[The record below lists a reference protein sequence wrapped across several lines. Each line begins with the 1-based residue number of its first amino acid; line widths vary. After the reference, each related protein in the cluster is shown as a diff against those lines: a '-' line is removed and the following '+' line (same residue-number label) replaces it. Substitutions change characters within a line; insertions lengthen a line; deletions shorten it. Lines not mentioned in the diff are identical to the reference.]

1 MKPKSIRTAPLPRGI
16 SLLANS
22 TAAILL
28 ATGTPLYAADIT
40 WDDQAGDDLW
50 SNPTNFNPDGDPA
63 ADNITFGSIGA
74 SPTAGT
80 VTSIVDTNLTIGT
93 LRFNNALATDTHTLQ
108 INDGVTLTSA
118 PGTTLNTLQIG
129 GGNTVGSVVTTA
141 IRGQTLGQGSL
152 TLSNPTGN
160 MSVGFASGDGTPST
174 GILDMSGLGTFT
186 ANLAQLRIA
195 ATTGSLTSN
204 SIGQVTLADSNTIT
218 ADVIAVGGSGSH
230 STTGT
235 FLRLGASN
243 TLNADL
249 IFVGNSRTSAT
260 MEFRSGLIAPTVTIG
275 GKGAGTRADLI
286 IADQAS
292 SRGLVTTFN
301 GGSSEITGVVNF
313 QGGTVNAML
322 DELVVGWGGGSS
334 SNDGAGDGTLSF
346 NAGTI
351 NALTV
356 HVGRMANHAADPDN
370 STNNSVSDGILNVSG
385 TGTLL
390 ANSILMGLNDDTQ
403 TGNRQESA
411 GTLNVSGSAT
421 VTTTGDITL
430 TQRTGN
436 SNRTGTGSLNITGGT
451 VTVGGDLVEG
461 TAVAG
466 TGANTSTVTLNGGT
480 LDMTGRKI
488 AVDAFNAQSGTLRNV
503 KQLTNAATSP
513 VALNKTTAGMLILAG
528 TNTYTGGTTVTEG
541 TLSIHTNGNLANGST
556 VTIQPGAILDL
567 NFSGSDSV
575 FELKFGAIAQAN
587 GKWGRIGS
595 TVSLGADFES
605 AQITGD
611 GLLNVVPVVL
621 TPYDQWA
628 LSKGLTGG
636 PGSATDP
643 AMTADPDQDGSTNL
657 AEFAFNGN
665 PTSGADNGQVYVLTA
680 DTDADA
686 ANELVLTLAVRKTTP
701 AFAAGAPATATSVS
715 DAISYSIEG
724 STTLAD
730 FLGSVTPVALV
741 NPGVP
746 LTDATNYEYRSF
758 SLAGSNGLS
767 GKGFLRA
774 KVTTP

>member
-351 NALTV
+351 DALTV
-356 HVGRMANHAADPDN
+356 HVGRVANHAADPDN
-370 STNNSVSDGILNVSG
+370 STNDSVSDGFLNVSG

-403 TGNRQESA
+403 TGNRQASA

-430 TQRTGN
+430 TERTGN
-436 SNRTGTGSLNITGGT
+436 SNRIGAGSLNITGGT
-451 VTVGGDLVEG
+451 VTVGGNLVEG

-466 TGANTSTVTLNGGT
+466 TLANTSTVTLNGGT
-480 LDMTGRKI
+480 LDMTGGNI

-503 KQLTNAATSP
+503 AQLNNAAGAAA
-513 VALNKTTAGMLILAG
+513 ALAKTTTGTLILAG
-528 TNTYTGGTTVTEG
+528 TNTYTGATAVNAGKLVISGSTTSAVTVSNSGTILATGATGTIGSSLAIDSGSILAVGDASASGIATVSGVTTFNNGSIFSWDISSTG
-541 TLSIHTNGNLANGST
+541 TSYDKLITTGLIDGNAAGGSILRIVAADAEFSENFWDSTQTWTDIFTTNGTA
-556 VTIQPGAILDL
+556 AIS
-567 NFSGSDSV
+567 N
-575 FELKFGAIAQAN
+575 
-587 GKWGRIGS
+587 
-595 TVSLGADFES
+595 
-605 AQITGD
+605 
-611 GLLNVVPVVL
+611 
-621 TPYDQWA
+621 WA
-628 LSKGLTGG
+628 SI
-636 PGSATDP
+636 
-643 AMTADPDQDGSTNL
+643 
-657 AEFAFNGN
+657 F
-665 PTSGADNGQVYVLTA
+665 
-680 DTDADA
+680 
-686 ANELVLTLAVRKTTP
+686 
-701 AFAAGAPATATSVS
+701 TSVS
-715 DAISYSIEG
+715 VVDSGFNSITPGGAFSVTG
-724 STTLAD
+724 STLTWTA
-730 FLGSVTPVALV
+730 
-741 NPGVP
+741 VP
-746 LTDATNYEYRSF
+746 EPSTAA
-758 SLAGSNGLS
+758 LAGILLGAGLIRRRRS
-767 GKGFLRA
+767 A
-774 KVTTP
+774 